1 MTLSLHTC
9 ATILAHKLDSHSY
22 LLGCTARHTV
32 QHSTT
37 HSTTATPCAAWR
49 GTILFC
55 FVMDSHAAARS
66 WEANPNP
73 RFSLSFPVAHHP
85 YHPRLN
91 PHCVENCTP
100 CLSRSVLAAPRVLG
114 SRTTRMQT
122 STRTPAP
129 MAGPAPCSSTQVTCA
144 GSRTVEEKAQHL
156 PPRPLLRRT
165 RHVLRTGVC
174 AVTAVT
180 SAPSAGTAT
189 SMLARSR
196 LVVRHGV
203 TVCSVLQVP
212 ILPGL

>member
-1 MTLSLHTC
+1 MPPFLHTSWTPTHTC
-9 ATILAHKLDSHSY
+9 LAALHDTQHH
-22 LLGCTARHTV
+22 TARHTAQQPRRV
-32 QHSTT
+32 QPGCLLPPH
-37 HSTTATPCAAWR
+37 AWHYFV
-49 GTILFC
+49 LFC
-55 FVMDSHAAARS
+55 VDSHAAARS
-66 WEANPNP
+66 WEANPHP

-129 MAGPAPCSSTQVTCA
+129 MGGPAPCSSTQVTCA